1 VANTPSVVQDVPT
14 IVVSRPKVRVYDKK
28 RVAEEVKVQAGIVE
42 DNTKDILA
50 IKEIP
55 PSEGGYIATA
65 VLNNSNGITDLHLVE
80 KPQKLFGFGG
90 KTEVGGR
97 VGLSSKGGF
106 AVTGFVRQDLLR
118 VNNFYTSGYGE
129 VTGTLVNN
137 IVEDAAAKVM
147 VDVSYRW

>member
-1 VANTPSVVQDVPT
+1 
-14 IVVSRPKVRVYDKK
+14 
-28 RVAEEVKVQAGIVE
+28 
-42 DNTKDILA
+42 
-50 IKEIP
+50 
-55 PSEGGYIATA
+55 
-65 VLNNSNGITDLHLVE
+65 
-80 KPQKLFGFGG
+80 
-90 KTEVGGR
+90 VGGR